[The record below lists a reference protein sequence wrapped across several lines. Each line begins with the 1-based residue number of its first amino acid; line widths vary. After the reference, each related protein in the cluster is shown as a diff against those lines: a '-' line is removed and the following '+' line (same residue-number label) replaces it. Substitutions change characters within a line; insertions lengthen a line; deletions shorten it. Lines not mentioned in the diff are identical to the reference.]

1 MAIGGIGG
9 GAGLGSQALS
19 QLQGLQSGVGGQS
32 AGAASAR
39 GGSAQAAQ
47 PAGGQGFSIQGPG
60 QAAPTG
66 QLTQT
71 AVQET
76 RGDNSRSTGAEP
88 RSGDVPPPPSGSGR
102 GQTLDISA

>member
-19 QLQGLQSGVGGQS
+19 QLQGLQSGGQQ
-32 AGAASAR
+32 AGAAPAR
-39 GGSAQAAQ
+39 GGNAQAAQ
-47 PAGGQGFSIQGPG
+47 PAGAQGFSIQGPG

-76 RGDNSRSTGAEP
+76 RGENSRPTGTEP
-88 RSGDVPPPPSGSGR
+88 RAGDVPPPPAGSGR